1 MAGHKED
8 KEGFEVELDSRSDL
22 SLSKK
27 KERAENLLEKGQK
40 LREKG
45 EYDQGIDVLLEA
57 LELGIKQDEV
67 YYRLGNTFYDADDLD
82 RAEYSYE
89 RSIEE
94 NEEHANAQHNLA
106 VVYREQGKIDKSV
119 KQRKKANKIQ
129 INNPKDPDLSDDD
142 KSFVKKLAL
151 KMFLFLTLG
160 ITGLGLV
167 VYLISIF
174 FF

>member
-1 MAGHKED
+1 MAGHKENQ
-8 KEGFEVELDSRSDL
+8 EGFTVELDSRSDL
-22 SLSKK
+22 SLSEK
-27 KERAENLLEKGQK
+27 KERAEKLLEKGQK
-40 LREKG
+40 LREEG
-45 EYDQGIDVLLEA
+45 DYDRGINVLMEA
-57 LELGIKQDEV
+57 LELGIKQDEA

-89 RSIEE
+89 RAIEE

-142 KSFVKKLAL
+142 RSFVKKLAI

-167 VYLISIF
+167 VYLVSRF

>member
-8 KEGFEVELDSRSDL
+8 KEGFGVELDSRSDL
-22 SLSKK
+22 SLSEK
-27 KERAENLLEKGQK
+27 KERVEDLLKKGQK
-40 LREKG
+40 LREEG
-45 EYDQGIDVLLEA
+45 DYNQGIDVLLEA
-57 LELGIKQDEV
+57 LELGVKQDEV

-89 RSIEE
+89 RAIEE

-106 VVYREQGKIDKSV
+106 VVYREQGRIDDSV
-119 KQRKKANKIQ
+119 KQRKRANKIQ

-142 KSFVKKLAL
+142 RTFVKKLAL

-160 ITGLGLV
+160 ITGLALV
-167 VYLISIF
+167 VYLGSRF